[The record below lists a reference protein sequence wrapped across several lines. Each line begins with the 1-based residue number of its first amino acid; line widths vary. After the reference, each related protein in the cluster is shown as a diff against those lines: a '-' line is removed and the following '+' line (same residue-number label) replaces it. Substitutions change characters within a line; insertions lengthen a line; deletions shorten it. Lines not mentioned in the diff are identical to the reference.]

1 MFLSKLKRRSIKK
14 SEDNYSDLFN
24 KINSLCDCLNTI
36 YHTNSGGCCY
46 VAYVI
51 AEILEREDIQFE
63 VLVSESRYEDEGYPD
78 NFEDL
83 DDSVY
88 HICLEAKPIKDTYRI
103 NVGTYSD
110 EEYFHYSNVTSQDI
124 YNFYINN
131 IWNSFYEIAKN
142 KFIKYII
149 NLIYDNF
156 SSDLREG
163 RSNSSNT

>member
-1 MFLSKLKRRSIKK
+1 MFSSKLKRRSIKK

-36 YHTNSGGCCY
+36 YHMNSGGCCY

-51 AEILEREDIQFE
+51 AEILEREGIQFE

-78 NFEDL
+78 DFE
-83 DDSVY
+83 DSVY

-103 NVGTYSD
+103 NVGTYDD

-142 KFIKYII
+142 KF
-149 NLIYDNF
+149 
-156 SSDLREG
+156 
-163 RSNSSNT
+163 

>member
-1 MFLSKLKRRSIKK
+1 MFSSKLKRRSIKK

-78 NFEDL
+78 DFEDI

-88 HICLEAKPIKDTYRI
+88 HICLEAKPIKNTYRI
-103 NVGTYSD
+103 NTKLALST
-110 EEYFHYSNVTSQDI
+110 E
-124 YNFYINN
+124 N
-131 IWNSFYEIAKN
+131 I
-142 KFIKYII
+142 FILITKKY
-149 NLIYDNF
+149 L
-156 SSDLREG
+156 
-163 RSNSSNT
+163 

>member
-1 MFLSKLKRRSIKK
+1 MFLNKFKRRSIRK
-14 SEDNYSDLFN
+14 SEDNYLDLFT

-46 VAYVI
+46 IAYII
-51 AEILEREDIQFE
+51 AEILEKEDIPFE
-63 VLVSESRYEDEGYPD
+63 VLIVEPRYEDDEYPE

-88 HICLEAKPIKDTYRI
+88 HICLEAKPIKDIYRI
-103 NVGTYSD
+103 NVSNYD
-110 EEYFHYSNVTSQDI
+110 QEEYFHYRNVTSQDI
-124 YNFYINN
+124 YNFYRNN
-131 IWNSFYEIAKN
+131 VWNSFYEIAKN

-163 RSNSSNT
+163 RSDSSNT